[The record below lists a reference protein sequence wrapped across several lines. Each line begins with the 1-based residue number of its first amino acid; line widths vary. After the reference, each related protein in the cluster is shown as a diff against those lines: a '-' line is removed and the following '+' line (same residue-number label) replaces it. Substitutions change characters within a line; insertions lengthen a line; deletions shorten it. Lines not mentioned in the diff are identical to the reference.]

1 MASLNSE
8 AFVFY
13 EERLSTMN
21 IPVVVPTPPPKKELL
36 VEIVKDVVKQV
47 KTQGHKSNS
56 EALIAARKE
65 NLRLAPDFGVS
76 LSEEELADIAY
87 SRSRRSSRLD
97 CAAEITMQP
106 PEWLWEGRLSK
117 NQLTHC
123 AGESSQGKSPV
134 TLDLVARVTTGSEWP
149 DGLPNTLGPR
159 SVIIMASEDDWADTI
174 VPRLRLAGA
183 NMEKVF
189 RFASIVTKDESTV
202 VVSTKLDSD
211 LEELKRQLITLP
223 DVGLVVIDP
232 ITNYL
237 GSKSMNKEE
246 DIRSILMPLSEQIA
260 QALKVCVVTVG
271 HLNKQGKDAS
281 TKQRVMGAAAFIG
294 VARNLIMFA
303 ADPDE
308 TSKKYHHIMGEERNQ
323 SASTLKYHT
332 EMVPVDW
339 DGWEGKKVLRVVW
352 DGVSTAS
359 MDESI
364 NPDKEE
370 VKHAIELAAPA
381 LKLVMQA
388 GKVQSEQCKESV
400 LGGVYKDKPDN
411 FWHRV
416 RKKAGVVSKQ
426 EGRQWWWMLEA
437 APSLV
442 EQFDSNNF
450 CLTE

>member
-1 MASLNSE
+1 MDQP
-8 AFVFY
+8 
-13 EERLSTMN
+13 
-21 IPVVVPTPPPKKELL
+21 IIVPTPPPKKDLL
-36 VEIVKDVVKQV
+36 VEVVKDVVKQV
-47 KTQGHKSNS
+47 KTQGHKSNPD
-56 EALIAARKE
+56 ALIAARKE
-65 NLRLAPDFGVS
+65 NARLAPDYGVS
-76 LSEEELADIAY
+76 LSEEELVDIVY
-87 SRSRRSSRLD
+87 NRSRRSSRLD
-97 CAAEITMQP
+97 CAAEIKMQP

-134 TLDLVARVTTGSEWP
+134 TLDWAARVTTGTEWP
-149 DGLPNTLGPR
+149 DGQPNTIGPR

-174 VPRLRLAGA
+174 TPRLRLAGA
-183 NMEKVF
+183 DMAKVF
-189 RFASIVTKDESTV
+189 RFVSTITKDDSIV
-202 VVSTKLDSD
+202 VVSTKLDGD
-211 LEELKRQLITLP
+211 LEELRRQITTLP

-303 ADPDE
+303 ADPEE

-323 SASTLKYHT
+323 AAPTLKYHT

-339 DGWEGKKVLRVVW
+339 EGWEGKKVLGVAW
-352 DGVSTAS
+352 DGVSTAHIE
-359 MDESI
+359 DSI

-370 VKHAIELAAPA
+370 LKAAIELTAPA
-381 LKLVMQA
+381 LKLVLQAGRMQA
-388 GKVQSEQCKESV
+388 QQCKEAV

-411 FWHRV
+411 FWHRA
-416 RKKAGVVSKQ
+416 RRKAGVVCKQ
-426 EGRQWWWMLEA
+426 ESKQWWWMLEA
-437 APSLV
+437 PPSLT
-442 EQFDSNNF
+442 ETFDTGRGQ
-450 CLTE
+450 L